1 MRLSELCEVYELG
14 ALYEL
19 YKLYE
24 YLMNRL
30 KSLKITWYY
39 LNWFK
44 FIFVFKNFDFFLN
57 I

>member
-30 KSLKITWYY
+30 KSLKIT
-39 LNWFK
+39 
-44 FIFVFKNFDFFLN
+44 
-57 I
+57 

>member
-30 KSLKITWYY
+30 KSLDIT
-39 LNWFK
+39 
-44 FIFVFKNFDFFLN
+44 
-57 I
+57 

>member
-44 FIFVFKNFDFFLN
+44 FIFVFKNFDFFS
-57 I
+57 

>member
-19 YKLYE
+19 HKLYE

-30 KSLKITWYY
+30 KSLKIT
-39 LNWFK
+39 
-44 FIFVFKNFDFFLN
+44 
-57 I
+57 